1 MSKTTIECAF
11 TGKQAKVTDT
21 NVISG
26 IGCVVN
32 LPQKKGATIDSGNI
46 QSTVQKKY
54 FIIGNGETPKQ
65 YFYRMSQNNCTY
77 EWRSTGKKIKNVR
90 YRDIITIKP
99 TGDYTETDVLACMT
113 TKYVHTYISGTAK
126 TGMVFRSCKYAKLQ
140 KFNLFD
146 IASRFE
152 VLDYAVIAY
161 DLNDGFIEDATND
174 FKEDAI
180 KAIQKNRAKHESMMP
195 WYSDVLNRHLKH
207 ITHKADKKIGNKYAK

>member
-1 MSKTTIECAF
+1 MSKTIIECAF
-11 TGKQAKVTDT
+11 TGKKAKITDE

-26 IGCVVN
+26 IGCAVN
-32 LPQKKGATIDSGNI
+32 LPKKGAVIDNDNI
-46 QSTVQKKY
+46 QNTVQKKY
-54 FIIGNGETPKQ
+54 FITKENETPLQ
-65 YFYRMSQNNCTY
+65 YFYRMSQNNYTY
-77 EWRSTGKKIKNVR
+77 EWKPTGKKINSVR
-90 YRDIITIKP
+90 YRDIITVKP

-146 IASRFE
+146 IAKRFE

-161 DLNDGFIEDATND
+161 DLNDGYVEDATND

-180 KAIQKNRAKHESMMP
+180 KAIQKNRAKHEDMMP
-195 WYSDVLNRHLKH
+195 WYSDVLNRHLNH
-207 ITHKADKKIGNKYAK
+207 ITHKADKKIGKKYAK